1 MPSAPVQIQVYAPS
15 NKPLGFVFVQAPDDQ
30 FVELVTKYP
39 PEGFAGH
46 NPNLYEAIKDDITQ
60 KETEGIARHLKIPH
74 DTKLKFEVFRGLP
87 EAVDDVMPTFE
98 MNGKKFWI
106 LPLQS

>member
-1 MPSAPVQIQVYAPS
+1 MPSAPVQIEIYSSS
-15 NKPLGFVFVQAPDDQ
+15 NKHLCFVSVQIPDDQ
-30 FVELVTKYP
+30 FLELVTKYP

-46 NPNLYEAIKDDITQ
+46 NPNLYEAIKDGITQ
-60 KETEGIARHLKIPH
+60 KEPEGIARYLKIPH

-87 EAVDDVMPTFE
+87 EAVDHVMPTFE

-106 LPLQS
+106 LPEQS

>member
-30 FVELVTKYP
+30 FLELVTKYP

-46 NPNLYEAIKDDITQ
+46 NPNLYEAIKDGIAQ

-87 EAVDDVMPTFE
+87 EAVDHVMPTFE

-106 LPLQS
+106 LPQQS